1 MVPVID
7 LEKIDWNSVTDT
19 KSLFES
25 VLDMLKSKDE
35 ESMALRKDIE
45 QLKEEAEAFSGE
57 RAMLTEMD
65 ARIKLLEEENVQK
78 DSEIEQKDSE
88 IEQKD
93 SEIEQKDSEIEQ
105 KDSEIEQKDSE
116 IDLKDAEIENLGE
129 DMENLKVEVEKL
141 RAENAALLQGCD
153 VSQAVM
159 DRIARLE
166 RQASEHASQLREAQR
181 GQLGAGSREPWHQ
194 GMPLQEAAPGITRV
208 CTRPVQEGRLPAH
221 RP

>member
-1 MVPVID
+1 MPKSFMDHAFPCYGVVPVID

-57 RAMLTEMD
+57 HAMLTEMD

-88 IEQKD
+88 IEQ
-93 SEIEQKDSEIEQ
+93 
-105 KDSEIEQKDSE
+105 
-116 IDLKDAEIENLGE
+116 
-129 DMENLKVEVEKL
+129 
-141 RAENAALLQGCD
+141 R
-153 VSQAVM
+153 
-159 DRIARLE
+159 
-166 RQASEHASQLREAQR
+166 
-181 GQLGAGSREPWHQ
+181 
-194 GMPLQEAAPGITRV
+194 
-208 CTRPVQEGRLPAH
+208 
-221 RP
+221 

>member
-1 MVPVID
+1 MDHAFPCYGVVPVID
-7 LEKIDWNSVTDT
+7 LEKIDWDSVTDT

-57 RAMLTEMD
+57 HAMLTEMD

-78 DSEIEQKDSE
+78 DSEI
-88 IEQKD
+88 
-93 SEIEQKDSEIEQ
+93 
-105 KDSEIEQKDSE
+105 
-116 IDLKDAEIENLGE
+116 
-129 DMENLKVEVEKL
+129 EKL

-166 RQASEHASQLREAQR
+166 QQASEHASQLREAR
-181 GQLGAGSREPWHQ
+181 AANSALAAENLGIKSRRSKKRLRES
-194 GMPLQEAAPGITRV
+194 PGP
-208 CTRPVQEGRLPAH
+208 CTRPVQKGRLPAH